1 MVGNGTAWQAWYVRS
16 RHGLVR
22 FGKAGRVSCGRVRLG
37 LARQAW
43 KPKEKGVMRMIY
55 KWKTPFFKTDAE
67 VAGKVCKEL
76 EETVGLTSKTLLDAS
91 RPEDAPLHKEFEWR
105 DDVAAEKYR
114 EQQARTII
122 NNLVIVAEEQNVT
135 TRAFVVLTESKKET
149 NKYHDVVE
157 VMQDGEKRSALFKIA
172 LRELLSFKQ
181 KYAELEEFQK
191 VIEAINELVA

>member
-1 MVGNGTAWQAWYVRS
+1 MVRQARCGTDWYDVVRYGQLWQAWYVRP

-22 FGKAGRVSCGRVRLG
+22 FGKAGME
-37 LARQAW
+37 A
-43 KPKEKGVMRMIY
+43 KKKGVMRMIY

-191 VIEAINELVA
+191 VIEAIDELVA

>member
-1 MVGNGTAWQAWYVRS
+1 
-16 RHGLVR
+16 
-22 FGKAGRVSCGRVRLG
+22 
-37 LARQAW
+37 
-43 KPKEKGVMRMIY
+43 MIY

-91 RPEDAPLHKEFEWR
+91 RPEDAPLHNEFEWR

-122 NNLVIVAEEQNVT
+122 NNLVIVAEEQKVS

-191 VIEAINELVA
+191 VIEAIDELVA

>member
-1 MVGNGTAWQAWYVRS
+1 MVWYGRQGKAVCGTAWWGKVRIG
-16 RHGLVR
+16 RVR
-22 FGKAGRVSCGRVRLG
+22 FGRHGSQK
-37 LARQAW
+37 
-43 KPKEKGVMRMIY
+43 KKGVMRMIY

-91 RPEDAPLHKEFEWR
+91 RPEDAPLHNEFEWR

-122 NNLVIVAEEQNVT
+122 NNLVIVAEEQKVS

-191 VIEAINELVA
+191 VIEAIDELVA